1 MGTQCGPSA
10 ENFFDFFKKFPPTL
24 VMGSENTKTA
34 ERILKFLKKHPP
46 TLVMGSEIS
55 ESAHVLLKKF
65 YFSKIQLISP
75 STSLMGSH
83 REHFGENFSKFI
95 LLLFWWGRKK
105 YDLV

>member
-1 MGTQCGPSA
+1 
-10 ENFFDFFKKFPPTL
+10 
-24 VMGSENTKTA
+24 MGSENTKSA

-55 ESAHVLLKKF
+55 KSAHVFLKKY

-95 LLLFWWGRKK
+95 ILLFWWGRISQVSTTILNNIFDFYTKK
-105 YDLV
+105 EMP